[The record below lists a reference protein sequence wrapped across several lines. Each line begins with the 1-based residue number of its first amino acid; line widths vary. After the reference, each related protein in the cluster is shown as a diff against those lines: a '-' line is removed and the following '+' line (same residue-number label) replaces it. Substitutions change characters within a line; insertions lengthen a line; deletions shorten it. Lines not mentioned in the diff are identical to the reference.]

1 MPRFFRRLLVP
12 ATTLLIASVSLT
24 GCFYNARVCEDAYP
38 SYSDLTGYPVDRRNY
53 DQPVKRHYDQPA
65 NVWIESPRAT
75 NYLHRL
81 IEKKG
86 RQMLDRQDYEC
97 STPPVSDCPDCLVCI
112 RTVRGANDINCKP
125 EGDLFIRAYIGPGSN
140 VRAMTYWRK

>member
-1 MPRFFRRLLVP
+1 MPRFSRRLLVP
-12 ATTLLIASVSLT
+12 VTILLIASVFVT
-24 GCFYNARVCEDAYP
+24 GCYRNARICDDAYP
-38 SYSDLTGYPVDRRNY
+38 MYSDLPEDPIDYDR
-53 DQPVKRHYDQPA
+53 PAKRHYDQPA
-65 NVWIESPRAT
+65 NVWVESPRAT

-97 STPPVSDCPDCLVCI
+97 SPQPVSDCPDCLVCT
-112 RTVRGANDINCKP
+112 RTVRGAKDSKCEP